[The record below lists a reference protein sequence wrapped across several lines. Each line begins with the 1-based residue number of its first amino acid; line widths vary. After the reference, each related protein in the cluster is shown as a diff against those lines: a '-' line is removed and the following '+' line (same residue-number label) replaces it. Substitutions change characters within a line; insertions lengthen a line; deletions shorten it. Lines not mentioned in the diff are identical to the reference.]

1 MEVMEDVH
9 VVLLHSEEGTLFFCQ
24 MMCLGIALLHQK
36 CISLCTE
43 KSCWSLWMCE
53 IVSRSILFFVAS
65 SKTKRYAEMHVVSL
79 DGKLTDRLVVVR
91 KGQVQLHVIR
101 NQKMIRMNR
110 FSYSRQMNSFIPS
123 IQSWVYFA
131 YCNWFTDFCLLTV
144 LLKAQK
150 RTLYCLPVIMCIYL
164 WQWLKRINLHTYLF
178 DL

>member
-1 MEVMEDVH
+1 
-9 VVLLHSEEGTLFFCQ
+9 
-24 MMCLGIALLHQK
+24 
-36 CISLCTE
+36 
-43 KSCWSLWMCE
+43 MCE

-123 IQSWVYFA
+123 IQS
-131 YCNWFTDFCLLTV
+131 
-144 LLKAQK
+144 
-150 RTLYCLPVIMCIYL
+150 
-164 WQWLKRINLHTYLF
+164 
-178 DL
+178 